1 MTQVALTEIV
11 RPLRR
16 GQLTIP
22 AEFRRR
28 LGITDDSLLQLTLR
42 DDKIEI
48 MPVVARPVSSKTWAQ
63 ELYAIFAPVR
73 AEAEMMTEA
82 EIDVL
87 IDEAIKEVRSQG

>member
-48 MPVVARPVSSKTWAQ
+48 MPVIARPVSSKTWAQ

-73 AEAEMMTEA
+73 TEAEMMTEA